1 MQRLGDTGALKNH
14 VKKQHFKGDN
24 EKVAPSTLHKGAGG
38 KPSTEEKTKSK
49 RLFRELM
56 AVVPEGYEDKEVPS
70 IKKAKTSKAAAKN
83 KTITISSDED
93 DSEEA
98 QTQPPAISHSK
109 KPKGKEPAMTTM
121 TKETRQ
127 SKQSKQP
134 KQTSKVPLN
143 TVCVMFLSCSESVLM
158 IPEFR
163 ATGLKKS
170 GTMLMMISWQGS
182 IPTVFL
188 IKSPGHTLESA
199 TSSATTMT
207 VP

>member
-143 TVCVMFLSCSESVLM
+143 T
-158 IPEFR
+158 EFR